1 MKKTNI
7 WPIPDIRKG
16 LSILMM
22 IEIFLDRLAPFR
34 EHGSALKVDDMSE
47 WI

>member
-7 WPIPDIRKG
+7 WAIPDIRKG

-22 IEIFLDRLAPFR
+22 IETFLDRLAPFR